1 MDARELGATPD
12 EMQQYGSALNIWE
25 ALRLLQRWSPLVN
38 YARAFVGEV
47 DPFKKTLIVADAC
60 DWLAQQTDSTLDNEL
75 VRHVSDVL
83 KTKEGEALVRF
94 CLYQVGVK

>member
-12 EMQQYGSALNIWE
+12 EITQYGNALNIWD

-38 YARAFVGEV
+38 YARAFVAEV
-47 DPFKKTLIVADAC
+47 DPHKKSLIVVDAC
-60 DWLAQQTDSTLDNEL
+60 EWLAQHTDATLDNEL
-75 VRHVSDVL
+75 VRHVSAVAR
-83 KTKEGEALVRF
+83 TKEGESLIRF